1 MVDICCVT
9 SEIRAHV
16 HLSFEIS
23 ACQFSRVYFFEM
35 GKGTRHQKFL
45 KSEKAKVKLKAKKE
59 LLPKGTNI
67 TNTTFKVKKIVIR
80 EQLKTATNEPLSN
93 YKLSLKELLSRLQ
106 HFNTTSRK
114 DALIGLKQLITSNGE
129 EILNVHVGQLISGV
143 SPLALDKEK
152 VVS

>member
-1 MVDICCVT
+1 
-9 SEIRAHV
+9 
-16 HLSFEIS
+16 
-23 ACQFSRVYFFEM
+23 M

-59 LLPKGTNI
+59 LPKGTNV
-67 TNTTFKVKKIVIR
+67 TNTTFKVKKIVLR
-80 EQLKTATNEPLSN
+80 EQLKTAVNEPLSN

-114 DALIGLKQLITSNGE
+114 DALNGLKQLITSNGE

-152 VVS
+152 IVSWDFSMFFYV